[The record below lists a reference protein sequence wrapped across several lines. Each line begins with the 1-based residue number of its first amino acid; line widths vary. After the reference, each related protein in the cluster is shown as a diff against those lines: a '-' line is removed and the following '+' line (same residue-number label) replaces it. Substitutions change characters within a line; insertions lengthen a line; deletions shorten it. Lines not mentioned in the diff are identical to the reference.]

1 VVVVTWSVLAMT
13 SSSQHH
19 HQQQQPERLVESD
32 AKRLYDDLLKKNA
45 YNSLI
50 RPVDNTSESL
60 TVHIGLRLTSII
72 DIVSRS
78 VAGFAPTPLGLLRL
92 VSLLSAR

>member
-1 VVVVTWSVLAMT
+1 MCGGRLAVVVVTWSVLMMT

-19 HQQQQPERLVESD
+19 HYQQQQHQQPERLVESD

-72 DIVSRS
+72 DIVSH
-78 VAGFAPTPLGLLRL
+78 
-92 VSLLSAR
+92 